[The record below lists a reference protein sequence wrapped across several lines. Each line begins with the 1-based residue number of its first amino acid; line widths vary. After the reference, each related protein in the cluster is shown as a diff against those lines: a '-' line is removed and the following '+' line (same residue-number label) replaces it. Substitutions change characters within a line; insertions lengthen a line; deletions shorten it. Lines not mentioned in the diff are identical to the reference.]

1 MTQQINTFAKSTIET
16 LEKGVKHL
24 CSELTIN
31 TAERSQWRC
40 FGVFIVNS
48 EHISHLSLANF
59 EQGNVCWEATVFKNN
74 ALLKVQRCI

>member
-40 FGVFIVNS
+40 YGVFIVNS

-59 EQGNVCWEATVFKNN
+59 EQVNVFSETTVFKNN
-74 ALLKVQRCI
+74 PLQQLQRCI